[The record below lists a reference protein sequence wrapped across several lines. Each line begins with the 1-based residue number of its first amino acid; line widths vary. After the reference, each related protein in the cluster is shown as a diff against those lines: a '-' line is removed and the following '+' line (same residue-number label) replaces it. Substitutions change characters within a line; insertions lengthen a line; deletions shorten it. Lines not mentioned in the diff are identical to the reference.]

1 MTDFTSIRESIATF
15 THAITSTYAA
25 LLHDANEQREE
36 FIDICTRMEET
47 RADILEYGKMLGD
60 LADVLDETNDTCR
73 DLATKITTV
82 IYEGVDAAPT
92 VPYEDF
98 VEFCDNCG
106 GEIHVGDEYTVSNGN
121 WYTCPTCI
129 QLEREAELTSN
140 GETMTSN
147 GEIPD
152 EE

>member
-1 MTDFTSIRESIATF
+1 MTDFTSLRESIATF

-36 FIDICTRMEET
+36 FIDICRRMEEN
-47 RADILEYGKMLGD
+47 RSDILEYGKMLSD
-60 LADVLDETNDTCR
+60 LAVVLEETNDTCR

-92 VPYEDF
+92 VPYEEF
-98 VEFCDNCG
+98 VDFCDNCG
-106 GEIHVGDEYTVSNGN
+106 SEILVGDEYTVTNGN

-129 QLEREAELTSN
+129 QLEKEAELVETVN
-140 GETMTSN
+140 GET
-147 GEIPD
+147 PD

>member
-36 FIDICTRMEET
+36 FIDICVRMEET

-92 VPYEDF
+92 VPYEEF
-98 VEFCDNCG
+98 VDFCDNCG
-106 GEIHVGDEYTVSNGN
+106 GEIHVGDEYTVSGN

-129 QLEREAELTSN
+129 QIKRELEKEAALTATAN
-140 GETMTSN
+140 GET
-147 GEIPD
+147 PD